1 MVSGGPS
8 ARARRMC
15 TTVGL
20 PAVVAVLAVLTLVL
34 SAPAAGLANE
44 LEGEGEAL
52 AEPLPQFSFD
62 GEIDPGPPPEVDFVR
77 VFKRQRRLE
86 LLAEGELVAQYAIA
100 LGGQPEGHK
109 QQQGDERTPEGFYVI
124 DWRKPDSAFH
134 RALHISY
141 PNSEDV
147 RRARERGVDPGG
159 AIMIHGLPP
168 KLAVIGSVHT
178 VVDWTDG
185 CIAVTNAEIEEIWRL
200 VRDGVPIEIV
210 P

>member
-1 MVSGGPS
+1 MASHGAR
-8 ARARRMC
+8 ARARRLR
-15 TTVGL
+15 TTAGL
-20 PAVVAVLAVLTLVL
+20 SAVVSFLAIAFFFLD
-34 SAPAAGLANE
+34 SPSPGFANE
-44 LEGEGEAL
+44 LEGEEQPA
-52 AEPLPQFSFD
+52 PLPEFSFD
-62 GEIDPGPPPEVDFVR
+62 GHIDPGPPPVVDFVR

-86 LLAEGELVAQYAIA
+86 LLSEGELVAQYAIA
-100 LGGQPEGHK
+100 LGDQPEGHK

-124 DWRKPDSAFH
+124 DWRKEDSAFH

-147 RRARERGVDPGG
+147 RRARELGVDPGG
-159 AIMIHGLPP
+159 AIMIHGLPNN
-168 KLAVIGSVHT
+168 LAVIGSVHT

-200 VRDGVPIEIV
+200 VRDGVPIEIL

>member
-1 MVSGGPS
+1 MVSRGPR
-8 ARARRMC
+8 ARARRLR
-15 TTVGL
+15 TTAGL
-20 PAVVAVLAVLTLVL
+20 SAVVSVLAISVAILGSPLFGV
-34 SAPAAGLANE
+34 ANE
-44 LEGEGEAL
+44 LELEGEQQP
-52 AEPLPQFSFD
+52 EPLPEFSFD
-62 GEIDPGPPPEVDFVR
+62 GHIDPGPPPVVDFVR

-86 LLAEGELVAQYAIA
+86 LLSEGELVAQYAIA
-100 LGGQPEGHK
+100 LGDQPEGHK

-124 DWRKPDSAFH
+124 DWRKEDSAFH

-147 RRARERGVDPGG
+147 RRARELGVDPGG
-159 AIMIHGLPP
+159 AIMIHGLPNN
-168 KLAVIGSVHT
+168 LAVIGSVHT

-200 VRDGVPIEIV
+200 VQDGVAIEIL

>member
-1 MVSGGPS
+1 MRCLAIAAVLLGSP
-8 ARARRMC
+8 M
-15 TTVGL
+15 VGL
-20 PAVVAVLAVLTLVL
+20 ADDLDVENQP
-34 SAPAAGLANE
+34 
-44 LEGEGEAL
+44 
-52 AEPLPQFSFD
+52 EPLPEFSFD
-62 GEIDPGPPPEVDFVR
+62 GHIDPGPPPEVDFVR

-86 LLAEGELVAQYAIA
+86 LLSEGELIAQYAIA

-124 DWRKPDSAFH
+124 DWRKEDSAFH

-141 PNSEDV
+141 PNSDDV
-147 RRARERGVDPGG
+147 RRAEERGVDPGG
-159 AIMIHGLPP
+159 AIMIHGLPNN
-168 KLAVIGSVHT
+168 LAVIGSVHT

-200 VRDGVPIEIV
+200 VRDGVPIEIL

>member
-1 MVSGGPS
+1 MASRGPG
-8 ARARRMC
+8 ARAPRLR
-15 TTVGL
+15 TTAGFSGIVRS
-20 PAVVAVLAVLTLVL
+20 LALVL
-34 SAPAAGLANE
+34 VFLGSPCAGFANE
-44 LEGEGEAL
+44 LEVGEQPEAL
-52 AEPLPQFSFD
+52 PEFSFD
-62 GEIDPGPPPEVDFVR
+62 GQIDPGPPPVVDMVR

-86 LLAEGELVAQYAIA
+86 LLSEGELISQYAIA

-124 DWRKPDSAFH
+124 DWRLEESAFH

-159 AIMIHGLPP
+159 AIMIHGLPNN
-168 KLAVIGSVHT
+168 LAIIGSVHT

-200 VRDGVPIEIV
+200 VRDGVPIEIL